1 LDYEKWSRE
10 PIFQTSTFNY
20 YFPFSKNHFPFLH
33 LTTHRLNDF
42 STMFAKKIGIDLG
55 TTTVLVYVPKRGI
68 IIHEP
73 SVVAVSNTDKKV
85 LAVGKEAKD
94 MLGRTPD
101 TIVAR
106 RPLKDGVI
114 ADYRTTEAMLRYFIN
129 KALGGFRLFRPEVMV
144 AVPGGI
150 TSVERRAVID
160 ATLAAGAKAAYV
172 IKEPIVAAIG
182 ANIPIG
188 SPSGHMVIDIGGGT
202 SEMAVISLGG
212 IVASESVRIGG
223 VKFDFAI
230 SEYIRR
236 KYGLAIGER
245 TAEDIKI
252 QIGAAMYLPDKL
264 SMEVKGRDMIT
275 GLPKLIEVTSDDV
288 TVAIQNELEGIIAT
302 VKEVLHKT
310 PPELSADVM
319 DRGIVLSGGS
329 SQLRSLD
336 TLIAEATGVPTF
348 VAEDPQQCVAKGT
361 GIALENLEA
370 YKRSIFTN

>member
-1 LDYEKWSRE
+1 M
-10 PIFQTSTFNY
+10 FQ
-20 YFPFSKNHFPFLH
+20 
-33 LTTHRLNDF
+33 
-42 STMFAKKIGIDLG
+42 KKIGIDLG

-68 IIHEP
+68 IINEP
-73 SVVAVSNTDKKV
+73 SVVAVSTVDRKV

-129 KALGGFRLFRPEVMV
+129 KATGGVRFIRPEVMV

-150 TSVERRAVID
+150 TSTERRAVID
-160 ATLAAGAKAAYV
+160 ATLAAGAKAAYI

-188 SPSGHMVIDIGGGT
+188 SPSGHMIIDIGGGT

-212 IVASESVRIGG
+212 IVASDSVRIGG
-223 VKFDFAI
+223 VRLDSAI
-230 SEYIRR
+230 QDHVRR
-236 KYGLAIGER
+236 VHGLAIGER
-245 TAEDIKI
+245 TAEQIKI
-252 QIGAAMYLPDKL
+252 QIGSAMYLEDKMT
-264 SMEVKGRDMIT
+264 MEVKGRDLAS
-275 GLPKLIEVTSDDV
+275 GLPKIINITSDDV
-288 TVAIQNELEGIIAT
+288 TEAIVNELQGIVDT
-302 VKEVLHKT
+302 VKDVLQKT

-319 DRGIVLSGGS
+319 DKGIIMSGGS
-329 SQLRSLD
+329 SQLRNID
-336 TLIAEATGVPTF
+336 KLIAEATGVPTYI
-348 VAEDPQQCVAKGT
+348 ADDTQLCVARGT

-370 YKRSIFTN
+370 YKRSIFTS